1 MALNVF
7 TARIITNIRHS
18 GTVRRVSRAVT
29 IMQVHHTGTDGS
41 ALKHVLQITH
51 TGMGLHV
58 CRVGLI
64 STSRIGMVLSAF
76 RATIL
81 IIAHHTEIYT
91 GALKNVLAIY
101 RSGTEQC
108 VSRAT
113 SMIRTNQL
121 GVGTWTNA

>member
-1 MALNVF
+1 MVLNVF

-51 TGMGLHV
+51 TWMGLHV
-58 CRVGLI
+58 CRVGI
-64 STSRIGMVLSAF
+64 IGTSRIGMVLSAF

-81 IIAHHTEIYT
+81 IIAHHTGMCR
-91 GALKNVLAIY
+91 GALKNVLVID
-101 RSGTEQC
+101 RSGME
-108 VSRAT
+108 
-113 SMIRTNQL
+113 
-121 GVGTWTNA
+121 